1 MTKKE
6 YWYWLCHIDG
16 LGSVRIKK
24 LLDYF
29 EEPEGIFRAGKT
41 EMEACK
47 ILPSRLVESWYTA
60 NITDIVTPFK
70 TA

>member
-29 EEPEGIFRAGKT
+29 EEPEGISGEAKRRWKHVKSCRRVWWKAG
-41 EMEACK
+41 
-47 ILPSRLVESWYTA
+47 ILQKKMHTR
-60 NITDIVTPFK
+60 
-70 TA
+70 